1 MLAHRMHLPVVV
13 SGSAREL
20 IARLLQL
27 PHHRVASIRMLS
39 GPTRQLRVQPLRR
52 ALHLRWG

>member
-39 GPTRQLRVQPLRR
+39 GPT
-52 ALHLRWG
+52 